1 MHVWKFNLEN
11 EEYTIKLKEIENEE
25 LIQIIINKKE
35 YLEKKHSKI
44 IIFYQGH
51 QFHFYKEINDNK
63 FKLKI
68 DTIPFDKF
76 KPKNNAQIENNST
89 SSRAS
94 TNISSINSNIIN
106 SHNDEIGTNKLVN
119 NILKQKKDNKRTG
132 SDIYKSDEDN
142 KFDGINNINI
152 NDNNL
157 LNCFNNINLGKN
169 IPIRR
174 LNSNEINNRFFDN
187 NSINDIDLKRKSSKS
202 NSVYIEE
209 ISEGEIPEYDYI
221 NEKIINANW
230 V

>member
-1 MHVWKFNLEN
+1 MEN
-11 EEYTIKLKEIENEE
+11 KN
-25 LIQIIINKKE
+25 
-35 YLEKKHSKI
+35 SKI

-51 QFHFYKEINDNK
+51 QFLFYKEINDNK

-76 KPKNNAQIENNST
+76 KPKNNAQIQNNS
-89 SSRAS
+89 SVSRAS
-94 TNISSINSNIIN
+94 TNNSSVSRASTNNSSINSNIIK
-106 SHNDEIGTNKLVN
+106 SHNDEIGTTKLVN
-119 NILKQKKDNKRTG
+119 NILKQKKENKRTG

-157 LNCFNNINLGKN
+157 LINNCFNNINLGKN

-187 NSINDIDLKRKSSKS
+187 NTINDIDLKRKCSKS

>member
-1 MHVWKFNLEN
+1 MD
-11 EEYTIKLKEIENEE
+11 
-25 LIQIIINKKE
+25 NKN
-35 YLEKKHSKI
+35 SKI
-44 IIFYQGH
+44 IIFYQGL
-51 QFHFYKEINDNK
+51 QFLFYKEIKDNK

-76 KPKNNAQIENNST
+76 KPKNNAQIENNS
-89 SSRAS
+89 SVSRAT
-94 TNISSINSNIIN
+94 TNNSSINSNIIK

-132 SDIYKSDEDN
+132 SDIYKSEEDN

-152 NDNNL
+152 NNNNL

>member
-1 MHVWKFNLEN
+1 M
-11 EEYTIKLKEIENEE
+11 
-25 LIQIIINKKE
+25 
-35 YLEKKHSKI
+35 EKKHSKI

-51 QFHFYKEINDNK
+51 QFHFYKEINDKK

-76 KPKNNAQIENNST
+76 KPKNNAQIENNS
-89 SSRAS
+89 SVSRAT
-94 TNISSINSNIIN
+94 TNNSSINSNIIK

-132 SDIYKSDEDN
+132 SDIYKSEEDN

-152 NDNNL
+152 NNNNL

-174 LNSNEINNRFFDN
+174 LNSNEINNRFFVN

-209 ISEGEIPEYDYI
+209 ISEGDIPEYDYI

-230 V
+230 I

>member
-1 MHVWKFNLEN
+1 MEN
-11 EEYTIKLKEIENEE
+11 KN
-25 LIQIIINKKE
+25 
-35 YLEKKHSKI
+35 SKI

-51 QFHFYKEINDNK
+51 QFLFYKEINDNK

-76 KPKNNAQIENNST
+76 KPKNNAQIQNNS
-89 SSRAS
+89 SVSRAS
-94 TNISSINSNIIN
+94 TNNSSVSRASTNNSSINSNIIK
-106 SHNDEIGTNKLVN
+106 SHNDEIGTTKLVN
-119 NILKQKKDNKRTG
+119 NILKQKKENKRTG

-142 KFDGINNINI
+142 KFDGFNNINI

-157 LNCFNNINLGKN
+157 LINNCFNNINLGKN

-187 NSINDIDLKRKSSKS
+187 NTINDIDLKRKCSKS

>member
-1 MHVWKFNLEN
+1 M
-11 EEYTIKLKEIENEE
+11 
-25 LIQIIINKKE
+25 
-35 YLEKKHSKI
+35 
-44 IIFYQGH
+44 
-51 QFHFYKEINDNK
+51 
-63 FKLKI
+63 
-68 DTIPFDKF
+68 
-76 KPKNNAQIENNST
+76 
-89 SSRAS
+89 
-94 TNISSINSNIIN
+94 
-106 SHNDEIGTNKLVN
+106 VN
-119 NILKQKKDNKRTG
+119 NILKQKKENKRTG

-152 NDNNL
+152 NNNNL

-187 NSINDIDLKRKSSKS
+187 NSINEIDLKRKSSKS

>member
-1 MHVWKFNLEN
+1 M
-11 EEYTIKLKEIENEE
+11 
-25 LIQIIINKKE
+25 
-35 YLEKKHSKI
+35 
-44 IIFYQGH
+44 
-51 QFHFYKEINDNK
+51 HFYKEINDNK

-76 KPKNNAQIENNST
+76 KPKNNSQIENNS
-89 SSRAS
+89 SISRAS
-94 TNISSINSNIIN
+94 TNNSSINSNIIK